1 MFDSTATATGTL
13 ELATPEGEVWQDE
26 VPVALRRLTPEQ
38 RAAARWSEGH
48 LLIVAGAGTGKTTTL
63 AARIAHLVDTG
74 VDPSRLLLLT
84 FSRRAAAELLQRA
97 EQATGRAVVRQA
109 WGGTFHAVANRLLRR
124 HGPALGLDA
133 SFTVLDQRDAA
144 DLLALVREENAAAAL
159 SAGAPP
165 PPKRSRRAK
174 PDLAASILSRVV
186 NSRTPLSAV
195 LSKHYPWCADQ
206 RDELR
211 VAFAGYTARKRAHHL
226 LDFDDLL
233 LCWHAL
239 LQVPEVATELGR
251 RFDHVLVDEYQDTNA
266 LQAEI
271 VLGMLGQGATLTA
284 VGDDAQAI
292 YGFRA
297 ATVRNIID
305 LPDLVGADVVRLE
318 QSHRSTPPLLA
329 LTNAVA
335 AEAAERHEKSL
346 WSERP
351 GAAMPTLVTC
361 ADEGAQSA
369 AVCERV
375 LDHFDRGTPL
385 RAQAVLVRTGHH
397 SDLLELELTVRNI
410 PYVKYGG
417 LTFLEAAHVKDLLA
431 ACRLAEN
438 PRDEVA
444 WFRLL
449 QLVEG
454 VGPATARRIIVHA
467 GLDTSGPPEHVTMR
481 LRDDPPPLPS
491 AAGESLSG
499 LADALDDASS
509 SRIVAVPADQV
520 ARLRSWLDPLI
531 AARHGDADARL
542 ADLDQLTATAAAAPS
557 LERFLVDLALDP
569 PASTGDLAGPP
580 HLDDDWLTISTIHS
594 AKGLEWDVVHVIHAA
609 DGNIPSDM
617 ATGNA
622 DEIEEE
628 RRLLYVALTRARD
641 HVHVYFPL
649 RYHHRKRG
657 RDDAHGYAQLS
668 RFLTP
673 AVLDHVEHAGAATVP
688 ADETVAIGAGASAL
702 AAVDVS
708 LAALFD

>member
-1 MFDSTATATGTL
+1 MFATTAIGTL
-13 ELATPEGEVWQDE
+13 EVAAPEGEIWEDE
-26 VPVALRRLTPEQ
+26 IPAVLRRLTPEQ
-38 RAAARWSEGH
+38 RAAARWDRGH

-74 VDPSRLLLLT
+74 ADPSRLLLLT

-97 EQATGRAVVRQA
+97 EQASGRAVVRQA
-109 WGGTFHAVANRLLRR
+109 WGGTFHSVANRLLRR
-124 HGPALGLDA
+124 HGPALGLDP

-144 DLLALVREENAAAAL
+144 DLLALVREENAAAAQ
-159 SAGAPP
+159 AEGGPP

-195 LSKHYPWCADQ
+195 LTKHYPWCVDQ
-206 RDELR
+206 RDDLR
-211 VAFAGYTARKRAHHL
+211 AAFAGYTERKRAHQL

-239 LQVPEVATELGR
+239 LQVPAVAADLGG

-271 VLGMLGQGATLTA
+271 VLGMLGQGARLTA

-297 ATVRNIID
+297 ATVRNILD
-305 LPDLVGADVVRLE
+305 LPDLVGAEVLRLE
-318 QSHRSTPPLLA
+318 QSHRSTPQLLA
-329 LTNAVA
+329 FTNAVA
-335 AEAAERHEKSL
+335 AEATERHEKTL
-346 WSERP
+346 WTARP
-351 GAAMPTLVTC
+351 DAAAPTLVTC

-369 AVCERV
+369 AVCERI

-410 PYVKYGG
+410 PFVKYGG

-449 QLVEG
+449 QLIEG
-454 VGPATARRIIVHA
+454 IGPATARRIIVHA
-467 GLDTSGPPEHVTMR
+467 GLDHAGPPDHVVAR
-481 LRDDPPPLPS
+481 LRAEPPPLAS
-491 AAGESLSG
+491 RAGEALAG
-499 LADALDDASS
+499 LADALVDVGSS
-509 SRIVAVPADQV
+509 AMAAVTPAEKV
-520 ARLRSWLDPLI
+520 ARLRRWLDPLV

-542 ADLDQLTATAAAAPS
+542 ADLDQLTAAAGAAPT

-569 PASTGDLAGPP
+569 PVSTGDLAGPP
-580 HLDDDWLTISTIHS
+580 HLDDDWITISTIHS

-622 DEIEEE
+622 EEIEEE

-641 HVHVYFPL
+641 HAHVYFPL
-649 RYHHRKRG
+649 RYHIRKRAH
-657 RDDAHGYAQLS
+657 DDLHSYAQLS

-673 AVLDHVEHAGAATVP
+673 AVLEHVEHAGAAAALPEPCTSV
-688 ADETVAIGAGASAL
+688 GAGAGAL
-702 AAVDVS
+702 AAVDAS
-708 LAALFD
+708 LAALWD